1 MPKILPTAIIVGV
14 IAGLLVGGFDN
25 LFTVQVE
32 NRAIAL
38 EEQRAAEAAGGIA
51 QEEEPLVPLW
61 VQTRIGEPA
70 ARALFGIIMGLLFT
84 AGFTLARRALP
95 EWHPAALAVVIGLVG
110 FWTTALFPFI
120 KYPLNPPGVGDP
132 ETLVFRQT
140 FDILVKLLSVA
151 GTVGVF
157 LAIQK
162 VRSITAPGNQRV
174 RLYCLIAAA
183 YVILALAVLVA
194 VPGNPDPT
202 PVPIDLLQLFRVM
215 AVIGQFLHWMLLGLG
230 VALVIL
236 WKQQSGEPVQAAMNA
251 RSAER

>member
-1 MPKILPTAIIVGV
+1 MPKILPIAIIVGV

-38 EEQRAAEAAGGIA
+38 EEQRTAEASGGIA

-70 ARALFGIIMGLLFT
+70 ARALFGIILGLLFT

-110 FWTTALFPFI
+110 FWTIGLFPFI

-140 FDILVKLLSVA
+140 FDILVKLLSIA

-162 VRSITAPGNQRV
+162 VRSMTAPGNQHA
-174 RLYCLIAAA
+174 RLYFLIGAA
-183 YVILALAVLVA
+183 YVVFVLAVLAA
-194 VPGNPDPT
+194 VPGNPDPI

-236 WKQQSGEPVQAAMNA
+236 WKQQSGQTVPE
-251 RSAER
+251 SAEVHRVSR